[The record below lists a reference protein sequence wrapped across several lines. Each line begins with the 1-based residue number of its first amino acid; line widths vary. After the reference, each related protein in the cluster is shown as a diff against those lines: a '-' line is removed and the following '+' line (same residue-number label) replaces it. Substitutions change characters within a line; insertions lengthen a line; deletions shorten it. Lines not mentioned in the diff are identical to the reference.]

1 MGDHDGRFVGVTGEP
16 TVEILKIESLMMKA
30 EQESQIAPI
39 NEKNQIK
46 KWNCLLLSLV
56 TGSWTFSNQAMLQ
69 NDWRRV
75 CKIWSWA
82 AIQIFY
88 SKIVKSLPLISTT
101 EMTLQLALV
110 KSTNYKVQ
118 TKITIY
124 LV

>member
-1 MGDHDGRFVGVTGEP
+1 MGHHDGTFFGVTGVP

-110 KSTNYKVQ
+110 KSTNYKDQ
-118 TKITIY
+118 TKVTIY